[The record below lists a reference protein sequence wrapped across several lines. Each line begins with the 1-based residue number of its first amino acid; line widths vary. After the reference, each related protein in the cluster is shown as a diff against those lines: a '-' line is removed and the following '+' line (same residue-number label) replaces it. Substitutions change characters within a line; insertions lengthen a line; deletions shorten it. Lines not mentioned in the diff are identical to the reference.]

1 MKKET
6 NNKPINE
13 GAEYIALKVKDKNI
27 LVDMYDI
34 LDIIKSATQTYL
46 KDGAPITIDIYDIIY
61 KDGLRWT
68 LPIEEETLKR
78 YENFKKNLDKK
89 K

>member
-34 LDIIKSATQTYL
+34 EDIVETATKVYMDDPTQS
-46 KDGAPITIDIYDIIY
+46 ISIYSVIF
-61 KDGLRWT
+61 KDGLRWN
-68 LPIEEETLKR
+68 LIIDDDTLKI
-78 YENFKKNLDKK
+78 YEKFKKNLDKK

>member
-13 GAEYIALKVKDKNI
+13 EAEYFILKVNDKNI

-34 LDIIKSATQTYL
+34 LDIIKSTTQTYL
-46 KDGAPITIDIYDIIY
+46 QNGILKTIDLYYVIY
-61 KDGLRWT
+61 KDGVKWT
-68 LPIEEETLKR
+68 LPIEEASLKR
-78 YENFKKNLDKK
+78 YEKFKKNLDKK

>member
-34 LDIIKSATQTYL
+34 EDIVETATKVYMDDPTQSI
-46 KDGAPITIDIYDIIY
+46 PIYSVIF
-61 KDGLRWT
+61 KDGLRWN
-68 LPIEEETLKR
+68 LIIDDDTLKI
-78 YENFKKNLDKK
+78 YEKFKKNLDKK